1 MKLRLSLRL
10 YMLGTLLFL
19 VVSLAAV
26 YSVLTVQYFVEGIDM
41 ATRRNMND
49 VASTV
54 VLDETGRGELLGYQ
68 VVDSPDK
75 LPEEIKINMPSLPT
89 GHLELYKEVIQDS
102 MFSHPKAAYFVMR
115 VENQPGEVRYVAR
128 SINKEKQKK
137 PPSVRKFHPIAGA
150 VFFGFIAITVFF
162 ALLLLIMRSIA
173 NPVEQLRDWA
183 KSLNPDSLRKPAP
196 DFRYKELNSLAAI
209 IHSSLQSVHQALDR
223 EHDFLR
229 HASHELRTPIAT
241 ISSNLE
247 LLKKLTPNP
256 TPKEA
261 RVRERIERSSATM
274 KNLTETLLWLSRDLD
289 ESLTETPV
297 RLDQLIEQTS
307 QDLNYLL
314 EGKAV
319 NLHLKTSPVSLKLPP
334 VATQIL
340 LTNLIRNAFQ
350 HTNAGEVWIEQ
361 QEDRVSIINQN
372 NSPESSE
379 PLELGF
385 GLGLNLSQKLA
396 ERFNWHYTNQA
407 TLYGHKAGVQ
417 FCKRTQKNKPS

>member
-19 VVSLAAV
+19 VVSLAAI
-26 YSVLTVQYFVEGIDM
+26 YSVLTVQYFIEGIDM
-41 ATRRNMND
+41 ATRRNMNN

-54 VLDETGRGELLGYQ
+54 VLDETGKSELLGYQ
-68 VVDSPDK
+68 VVDSPEK
-75 LPEEIKINMPSLPT
+75 LPEEIRHNIPSLPT
-89 GHLELYKEVIQDS
+89 GHLELHKKIIQDS

-115 VENQPGEVRYVAR
+115 VENQSGEVRYVSR
-128 SINKEKQKK
+128 SINNKEKQKK
-137 PPSVRKFHPIAGA
+137 PPTVRKLHPITGA
-150 VFFGFIAITVFF
+150 IFFAFITITVFF
-162 ALLLLIMRSIA
+162 ALLLLIMRSVA
-173 NPVEQLRDWA
+173 NPVEKLRDWA
-183 KSLNPDSLRKPAP
+183 KTLNPDNLRKPAP

-209 IHSSLQSVHQALDR
+209 IRSSLQSVHKALDR

-247 LLKKLTPNP
+247 LLKKLNP
-256 TPKEA
+256 DLSQKEA
-261 RVRERIERSSATM
+261 KVIERIGRSSATM

-289 ESLTETPV
+289 ESLAEESI
-297 RLDQLIEQTS
+297 RLDQLVEQTS

-314 EGKAV
+314 EGKMV
-319 NLHLKTSPVSLKLPP
+319 SLHLKTNPTSLELPP

-340 LTNLIRNAFQ
+340 LANLIRNAFQ
-350 HTNAGEVWIEQ
+350 HTSAGEVWIEQ
-361 QEDRVSIINQN
+361 QENQVTIINQN
-372 NSPESSE
+372 NNPESKE

-407 TLYGHKAGVQ
+407 TLYGHKAKIR
-417 FCKRTQKNKPS
+417 FCKVTSKL